1 MKNTTIFITF
11 LLFSTQ
17 VIGQKKHIP
26 ISTYCSAG
34 GNGQVT
40 SNSYIDWTLG
50 ETIIGYGET
59 QTSKITNGQQQDSIK
74 IIGGINPFTFSLIKV
89 YPNPA
94 NGILN
99 LTGLGFGNK
108 EISILEITGKV
119 IKTIH
124 SENDSE
130 LITTD
135 FLSSGMY
142 LLKLTTNNNQQIVI
156 KITINNN

>member
-1 MKNTTIFITF
+1 MK
-11 LLFSTQ
+11 
-17 VIGQKKHIP
+17 
-26 ISTYCSAG
+26 
-34 GNGQVT
+34 
-40 SNSYIDWTLG
+40 
-50 ETIIGYGET
+50 
-59 QTSKITNGQQQDSIK
+59 
-74 IIGGINPFTFSLIKV
+74 
-89 YPNPA
+89 
-94 NGILN
+94 
-99 LTGLGFGNK
+99 NK